1 MLDNM
6 VYFKTLLK
14 KRITELKNSTDI
26 GDNERDEK
34 ITACNSLMKGIIENQ
49 KELTKQIKELPSLIK
64 TVEELGIKW
73 ANEGNGVKEIYG
85 GGSLG
90 NRE

>member
-1 MLDNM
+1 
-6 VYFKTLLK
+6 
-14 KRITELKNSTDI
+14 
-26 GDNERDEK
+26 
-34 ITACNSLMKGIIENQ
+34 MKGIIENQ
-49 KELTKQIKELPSLIK
+49 KELTKQIKDLPSLIK

>member
-1 MLDNM
+1 
-6 VYFKTLLK
+6 
-14 KRITELKNSTDI
+14 
-26 GDNERDEK
+26 
-34 ITACNSLMKGIIENQ
+34 MKGIIENQ

-73 ANEGNGVKEIYG
+73 DNEGNGVKEIYG
-85 GGSLG
+85 GGTLG

>member
-1 MLDNM
+1 MDKAFIDKAKSFVL
-6 VYFKTLLK
+6 
-14 KRITELKNSTDI
+14 SPQ
-26 GDNERDEK
+26 
-34 ITACNSLMKGIIENQ
+34 AIENQ
-49 KELTKQIKELPSLIK
+49 KELTKQIKDLPSLIK